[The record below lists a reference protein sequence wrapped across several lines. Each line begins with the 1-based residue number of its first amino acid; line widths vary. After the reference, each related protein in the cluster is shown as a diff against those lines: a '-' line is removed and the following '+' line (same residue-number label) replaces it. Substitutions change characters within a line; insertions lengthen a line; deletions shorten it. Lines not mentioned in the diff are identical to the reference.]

1 MWKFPGAHAERRE
14 TWFAPHCTPLRR
26 FWDRQSS
33 VWGLCL
39 SHDRSSRRGCSLSV
53 ICSVEASVRALKEY
67 GYAMLVASCMLEEG
81 SMPACLSVSLYVSH
95 RSILPIPGSPRRRE
109 RHDIPRCPVACRQ
122 CLFFV
127 TQHAAFRFTADSLLG
142 KGSHGINRFH
152 ATTPL
157 EIKVSRMQKEKMNT
171 MITARQPSE
180 PTKG

>member
-67 GYAMLVASCMLEEG
+67 GYDMLVASCMLEEG

-95 RSILPIPGSPRRRE
+95 RSILPIPGSPRRRGAP
-109 RHDIPRCPVACRQ
+109 RHSTLPSRLQAALVLCHSARGIYVHCRQ
-122 CLFFV
+122 S
-127 TQHAAFRFTADSLLG
+127 AW
-142 KGSHGINRFH
+142 
-152 ATTPL
+152 
-157 EIKVSRMQKEKMNT
+157 EKDLT
-171 MITARQPSE
+171 E
-180 PTKG
+180 